1 MLKKTY
7 LVDDTPGSISN
18 IYEIKILICR
28 ILNEI
33 RTKMTKNQLNA
44 ALQLNETVN
53 YFNFCQALKE
63 LLKSKHIIEKNNGDK
78 KYLVLTTIGE
88 ETANILNNNLP
99 KHIVEK
105 NIKLIREFLKKEYE
119 NKDKKIYI
127 KRKDDGYTVKLSL
140 EETKSNLMDLELFC
154 PTSKIAENVK
164 IQMELKT
171 TDIYKAILAVI
182 NNDKKT
188 LLKIASTMD
197 ENLKNKKS

>member
-7 LVDDTPGSISN
+7 LVDDVPGSISN

-33 RTKMTKNQLNA
+33 RTKITKNQLNTV
-44 ALQLNETVN
+44 LQINETVN

-63 LLKSKHIIEKNNGDK
+63 LLKSKHIIEKNYGET
-78 KYLVLTTIGE
+78 KYLYLTNLGK
-88 ETANILNNNLP
+88 ETANVLNNDLS

-119 NKDKKIYI
+119 NKGKKIYI
-127 KRKDDGYTVKLSL
+127 KKKDDGYTVKLSL
-140 EETKSNLMDLELFC
+140 EETKSNLIDLELFC
-154 PTSKIAENVK
+154 PTSKIAEKVK
-164 IQMELKT
+164 KQMELKT
-171 TDIYKAILAVI
+171 IDIYKAVLAVI

-188 LLKIASTMD
+188 LMKIASNM
-197 ENLKNKKS
+197 EKISK

>member
-33 RTKMTKNQLNA
+33 RIKMTKNQLNA

-63 LLKSKHIIEKNNGDK
+63 LLKSKHIIEKDNSDQ
-78 KYLVLTTIGE
+78 KYLVLTSLGE
-88 ETANILNNNLP
+88 ETANILNNNIS
-99 KHIVEK
+99 KYIVEK
-105 NIKLIREFLKKEYE
+105 NIKSVKEFLKNEYE
-119 NKDKKIYI
+119 NKNKKIYI

-164 IQMELKT
+164 NQMDLKT
-171 TDIYKAILAVI
+171 INIYKAVLAIV
-182 NNDKKT
+182 NDDKKT
-188 LLKIASTMD
+188 LLKIATNMD
-197 ENLKNKKS
+197 KKSSK